1 MSSTDHEFKNLTLKD
16 IRVHREKIQQFLD
29 STYNKAESAVENLFV
44 KGSHP
49 DVLENLDRMN
59 TVLKEC
65 REKLATVANAIP
77 DEKQNFCPSNQE
89 NSEATGSVFDLIVPK
104 TSIVFNKP
112 YLVEI
117 LSPGSP
123 SRFWLKLE
131 STSVESLE
139 EQLNMAYRNCT
150 PLKTLPCPGAFV
162 VCLHMGKYCR
172 GKVITTI
179 EFSAATPTLEIILV
193 DYGETIAA
201 TVDQLYTIQKPF
213 CLEPAHGLLC
223 AMHDLEPAKEIW
235 EPDAILFFNQWC
247 ESIIAVFRHPPEEQ
261 ENTEAFLNY
270 LPDYYVSLRKRD
282 CKKIMDVATAMIK
295 EGMGKSF
302 NPHQLSHTVSS
313 EPVINEPP
321 RIQDSLPKSFSFET
335 EPKESLSKTNLSLK
349 SSYEF
354 LESDAVPT
362 NRSASNVSLP
372 SNSENFSPTS
382 RSNSTLLSNQKSGRT
397 KSLNINAQEFV
408 ISKPNLVKN
417 KQQNAKKITTNRSY
431 QDRYEMGTKQA
442 SCSGSANV
450 ALSSATDQNVKIS
463 AIPFNI
469 STTKNSSPNTLT
481 NNVVDD
487 IDALLFVPPAN
498 RASPLQSN
506 SSDRNSSDAIPSD
519 VLLREP
525 SDPLLMQQ
533 FLDCVNFS
541 TPSIRQSSKKT
552 PISLS
557 YQYGSILKPRVSP
570 ALGNSSLNTLYC
582 CFSHVISPT
591 HFYVHLRDEISTIVK
606 PLSERL
612 NELYENSQP
621 VPVTQPEV
629 GSFWVVQEMQSKFWS
644 RAQILSV
651 ETDNEIGWKAAGEIK
666 HKTTCTV
673 FLVDWGNIE
682 VVAVCHLRPLVKEI
696 VNIPCLAL
704 HCRLDGIYPFQRS
717 ENSEEW
723 SSDATDKFIELA
735 GIDQELTALFSSMN
749 FHKDGALP
757 LVMLKDGDDQ
767 KYSVNEQLV
776 LLGFASSNVF
786 QEATKLS
793 VQDDEESE
801 WGDPMYDDYY
811 SSLNTPALNTEN
823 YDSVTTGYIPKDEE
837 KICRFFAAKGSCYK
851 GIRCD
856 HLHSNER
863 KNVPTEDTIEV
874 YVHIPSLHL
883 VSGSLVHV
891 QVTCVLSAFRF
902 YAILPHGTRN
912 LQYAFADDDDSET
925 LESLQK
931 ALQEEYTTNYFP
943 HRITIAPSAG
953 DIVIAR
959 SPEDNKWYRGRVMEE
974 GENDFFGIYF
984 VDYGNSQLVHLRNLC
999 NPMPRFVH
1007 LPTQAVEMFLNG
1019 IDTSAK
1025 ANTIE
1030 AQNVLVSLIKNRDL
1044 VARIVHTVPFVC
1056 VDLYDTFGPS
1066 EIDVASE
1073 MIRLKVAK
1081 KAKRKPFCLQ
1091 KRGKEFAG

>member
-29 STYNKAESAVENLFV
+29 TTYNRAENAVENLFV
-44 KGSHP
+44 NGSNP
-49 DVLENLDRMN
+49 DVLENLDMMN

-77 DEKQNFCPSNQE
+77 DEKHNLCPSNQ
-89 NSEATGSVFDLIVPK
+89 NQEATGSVCNLIVPK

-139 EQLNMAYRNCT
+139 EQLNVAYRNCT
-150 PLKTLPCPGAFV
+150 PLKMLPCPGTFV
-162 VCLHMGKYCR
+162 VCLHSGKYCR
-172 GKVITTI
+172 GKVITAM
-179 EFSAATPTLEIILV
+179 EFKTAATTLEIILV
-193 DYGETIAA
+193 DYGETITAA
-201 TVDQLYTIQKPF
+201 VDQLYSIQKSF

-223 AMHDLEPAKEIW
+223 AMHDLEPVKEIW
-235 EPDAILFFNQWC
+235 EPNAILFFNQSC
-247 ESIIAVFRHPPEEQ
+247 ESIIAVFRRPPKEH
-261 ENTEAFLNY
+261 ENTETFLNY
-270 LPDYYVSLRKRD
+270 IPDYYVSLRNRD
-282 CKKIMDVATAMIK
+282 CKKIMDVAMAMIEK
-295 EGMGKSF
+295 GMGKPF
-302 NPHQLSHTVSS
+302 NPHPLSHAVSS
-313 EPVINEPP
+313 DLVNNEPP
-321 RIQDSLPKSFSFET
+321 RVQESFSESLSFEM
-335 EPKESLSKTNLSLK
+335 EPKESLLKTNLSLK
-349 SSYEF
+349 SST
-354 LESDAVPT
+354 L
-362 NRSASNVSLP
+362 SA
-372 SNSENFSPTS
+372 
-382 RSNSTLLSNQKSGRT
+382 NQKSKSI
-397 KSLNINAQEFV
+397 KSLNVDAQEFV
-408 ISKPNLVKN
+408 SPRPYFVEN
-417 KQQNAKKITTNRSY
+417 KQQNAENGTRNRSD
-431 QDRYEMGTKQA
+431 QDENLMGTKRT

-450 ALSSATDQNVKIS
+450 ALSSATDQNAKIR
-463 AIPFNI
+463 AIPLKI
-469 STTKNSSPNTLT
+469 STTKKSSPATLT
-481 NNVVDD
+481 SNMVDD

-498 RASPLQSN
+498 RASPLQSY
-506 SSDRNSSDAIPSD
+506 SLEHNSSDAIPSD
-519 VLLREP
+519 VLFRDP
-525 SDPLLMQQ
+525 PDPLLMKQ
-533 FLDCVNFS
+533 FLDSDHQDSN
-541 TPSIRQSSKKT
+541 KT
-552 PISLS
+552 PISLR
-557 YQYGSILKPRVSP
+557 YQYGSILKPRKSP

-582 CFSHVISPT
+582 RFSHVISPT

-629 GSFWVVQEMQSKFWS
+629 GSFWVVQEKQTNFWS
-644 RAQILSV
+644 RAEILSV
-651 ETDNEIGWKAAGEIK
+651 ETNDEIGWKTPGEIK

-673 FLVDWGNIE
+673 FLVDWGNVE

-696 VNIPCLAL
+696 VKIPCLAL
-704 HCRLDGIYPFQRS
+704 LCRLDGIYPFQKS

-723 SSDATDKFIELA
+723 SLDATDKFIELA
-735 GIDQELTALFSSMN
+735 GIDQELTALFSSTHLDRN
-749 FHKDGALP
+749 GALP
-757 LVMLKDGDDQ
+757 LLMLKDGDDQ

-786 QEATKLS
+786 QEAASITKIYNFPFKVVTTGYTFSEQPVL
-793 VQDDEESE
+793 DDVESE

-811 SSLNTPALNTEN
+811 SPMNTAALNTEN

-837 KICRFFAAKGSCYK
+837 RICRFFAAKGSCYK
-851 GIRCD
+851 GIKCD

-863 KNVPTEDTIEV
+863 KNVSTEDKIEV

-902 YAILPHGTRN
+902 YGILPHGTRN
-912 LQYAFADDDDSET
+912 LQYASTDDEESET

-943 HRITIAPSAG
+943 HRITVAPSAG

-984 VDYGNSQLVHLRNLC
+984 VDYGNSQLVHMRNIC

-1019 IDTSAK
+1019 VETSAE

-1044 VARIVHTVPFVC
+1044 VARVVHIMPFVC
-1056 VDLYDTFGPS
+1056 VDLYDTSGPP

-1073 MIRLKVAK
+1073 MIRLKVAR

-1091 KRGKEFAG
+1091 KRGKEVAG